1 MRIEVINQSHEIL
14 KIDNDPL
21 QMIERAARTCYK
33 SEKKITKESAHKFVK
48 KLKDNKHNAMIEFG
62 DMTVKFITDRGIV
75 LELVRHRIC
84 SFANES
90 SRYVNYNKKGFQ
102 FIRPVWCSSEICG
115 EYICKLPYQLHSSS
129 RWINAMFL
137 SAETYDQL
145 LIKGWKPEQARSVLP
160 NSLKSEIVVKANL
173 REWIH
178 IFKLRTSKKAH
189 PQMRAL
195 MIPLLKEVQTKIPV
209 LFDGIL

>member
-21 QMIERAARTCYK
+21 QMIEKAARTCYK

-115 EYICKLPYQLHSSS
+115 EHTWEHPRTHADID
-129 RWINAMFL
+129 WVNAMFS
-137 SAETYDQL
+137 SAERYEDFCEN
-145 LIKGWKPEQARSVLP
+145 GWKPEQARSVLP